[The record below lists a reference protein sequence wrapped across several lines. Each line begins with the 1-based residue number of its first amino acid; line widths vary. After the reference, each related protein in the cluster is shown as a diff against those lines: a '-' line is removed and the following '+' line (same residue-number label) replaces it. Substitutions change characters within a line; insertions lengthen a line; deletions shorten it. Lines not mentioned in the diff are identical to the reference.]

1 MSSRRPIAPR
11 RTGAP
16 FLRHVASDPD
26 DFDTTLYPFNI
37 PAFSKGIDISFDN
50 TVTFFVG
57 ENGSGKSTL
66 LEALAE
72 CCGFNAEGGNRDHRQ
87 AFEERSAFAQALRL
101 SWQPKVVEGFFMRA
115 ESFYNFASY
124 LDGVSDFR
132 AYGGRSLNAQSHGE
146 SFLSLF
152 NHRFEQGLYILDEPE
167 AALSP
172 QRQLS
177 FLRII
182 HDLATPGHAQFL
194 IATHSPIILSY
205 PGAVIFSL
213 DDGDIRQVDYRETK
227 HFLVTRDFLNSPES
241 FFKHLFAKL
250 DEDYGTFRVICGPG
264 QSDSRPARTART
276 PERLHQYRVFVRGV
290 VEMTVDLSQVNS
302 AESWN
307 MSERMNRTDSRKVCN
322 LPESLF

>member
-1 MSSRRPIAPR
+1 MPSRRTSAQL

-16 FLRHVASDPD
+16 FLRQVVSVPD
-26 DFDTTLYPFNI
+26 KFNVKAHPFNI
-37 PAFSKGIDISFDN
+37 PAFSKGIDLTFNSK
-50 TVTFFVG
+50 VTFFVG

-72 CCGFNAEGGNRDHRQ
+72 CCGYSPEGGNRDHNRA
-87 AFEERSAFAQALRL
+87 AFEERSLFAQSLKL

-124 LDGVSDFR
+124 LDEVSNLR
-132 AYGGRSLNAQSHGE
+132 AYGGRSLHAQSHGE

-152 NHRFEQGLYILDEPE
+152 VHRFEQGLYILDEPE

-205 PGAVIFSL
+205 PGAVLLSL
-213 DDGDIRQVDYRETK
+213 DEGDIRQVDYRETK
-227 HFLVTRDFLNSPES
+227 HFQVTRDFLNSPQS
-241 FFKHLFAKL
+241 FFKHLFRQDDDKDGA
-250 DEDYGTFRVICGPG
+250 T
-264 QSDSRPARTART
+264 
-276 PERLHQYRVFVRGV
+276 
-290 VEMTVDLSQVNS
+290 
-302 AESWN
+302 
-307 MSERMNRTDSRKVCN
+307 
-322 LPESLF
+322 